1 MEVYTKVPESNE
13 AKQGVVRV
21 DSLKEV
27 TMKVQR

>member
-13 AKQGVVRV
+13 AKQGVIRV
-21 DSLKEV
+21 DSLKGV